1 MITHRNRFLGS
12 IPLLLTLLF
21 YLSTNAIAQLTP
33 EQAIS
38 RRQLSDVRISPNG
51 QRICVVVSDPLT
63 GTNRTRH
70 IWLLDAVSHQ
80 LTKFTNSAKS
90 EYSPRWSPDGKRL
103 AFISDREDSP
113 QIYLISISGGEA
125 VRLTQGKN
133 AIRSFEWSP
142 DGKQIAFIA
151 PEPKTEAD
159 EKKEKDKDD
168 ARVVDRDDKH
178 PRLWLIDVE
187 SKKVRQLTTGRW
199 QISEVQWAP
208 QGDKLVVSA
217 TDKPESDENTNAIL
231 VVSSTDGALKEL
243 LRPRGPFGGIRV
255 SPDGKSL
262 IYSAARVDGPT
273 PHDVYIVP
281 IEGGVPRN
289 LTGQSLDRPVFNV
302 VWKTDGTLMATCL
315 IGGNSQFC
323 IIKQTGEVTKIQ
335 PTKAAPHPTSF
346 DFRGGR
352 LAFVAEDTI
361 NAPEIYTD
369 PVVNSEGERD
379 VYPQKYSHF
388 NDDWA
393 RVPVIK
399 PEIVRYKSFDG
410 MEIEALLLKPRNYVE
425 GTKVPTVVLVHGG
438 PTGAWTDSF
447 DSWGQILAARG
458 YAVFYPNIRG
468 SIGFGH
474 RFLEM
479 NRGDWGGGDFKDVMA
494 GVDFLISR
502 GIADPYKLGIGG
514 WSYGGYMAAWAITQT
529 NRFKAAVSGAG
540 MSDLATEFGTEDGP
554 AYDEWF
560 YGLPYE
566 KPEGFAKSSPMTF
579 IKNART
585 PTLILHGEND
595 RTDPIGQSQ
604 MLYRALKRYGVES
617 EFVVYPREP
626 HGLQE
631 EKHLIDRLNRIVRWF
646 DAHLK

>member
-1 MITHRNRFLGS
+1 MLN
-12 IPLLLTLLF
+12 
-21 YLSTNAIAQLTP
+21 
-33 EQAIS
+33 
-38 RRQLSDVRISPNG
+38 
-51 QRICVVVSDPLT
+51 
-63 GTNRTRH
+63 
-70 IWLLDAVSHQ
+70 AVSHE
-80 LTKFTNSAKS
+80 LTKFTNSSKS
-90 EYSPRWSPDGKRL
+90 EYSPRWSPDGQRI

-113 QIYLISISGGEA
+113 QIYLISASGGEA
-125 VRLTQGKN
+125 VRLTEGKN
-133 AIRSFEWSP
+133 PIRSFEWST
-142 DGKQIAFIA
+142 DGKQIAFLA
-151 PEPKTEAD
+151 PEPKTEAE

-168 ARVVDRDDKH
+168 ARLVDRDDKRT
-178 PRLWLIDVE
+178 RLWLIDVE

-199 QISEVQWAP
+199 QISEAQWTP
-208 QGDKLVVSA
+208 QGDRLVVSA
-217 TDKPESDENTNAIL
+217 TDKPESDENTNSIL
-231 VVSSTDGALKEL
+231 IANSTDGVLKEIA
-243 LRPRGPFGGIRV
+243 RPRGPFGGIRV

-273 PHDVYIVP
+273 PHDIYILP
-281 IEGGVPRN
+281 IEGGTSRN
-289 LTGQSLDRPVFNV
+289 LTGQTLDRPVFNV
-302 VWKTDGTLMATCL
+302 MWRSDGTVLATCL
-315 IGGNSQFC
+315 MGTRSQFC
-323 IIKQTGEVTKIQ
+323 IVKQTGETTKI
-335 PTKAAPHPTSF
+335 PTKAPHPTSF
-346 DFRGGR
+346 DYRGGR
-352 LAFVAEDTI
+352 LAFVAEDAV
-361 NAPEIYTD
+361 NAPEVFID
-369 PVVNSEGERD
+369 PNSDFAGERD
-379 VYPQKYSHF
+379 VSPKKASHF
-388 NDDWA
+388 NEGWDHIA
-393 RVPVIK
+393 LIK

-410 MEIEALLLKPRNYVE
+410 MEIEALLLKPRDYVD
-425 GTKVPTVVLVHGG
+425 GTKVRTVVLVHGG

-447 DSWGQILAARG
+447 ESWGQILAARG

-468 SIGFGH
+468 SIGYGH

-502 GIADPYKLGIGG
+502 GIADPNKLGIAG

-566 KPEGFAKSSPMTF
+566 KPEGFARSSPMTF

-604 MLYRALKRYGVES
+604 MLYRALKRYGVKS
-617 EFVVYPREP
+617 DFVVYPREP

-631 EKHLIDRLNRIVRWF
+631 EKHLIDRLNRIVQWF